1 MNELKTVS
9 MFYRSVVGFT
19 PHPSDELLL
28 GYVEERVSPREKN
41 RIEAHLEACSQC
53 REDFLILQ
61 HFAKAIPSAPTPTLV
76 MTELEDTPELSDS
89 PPPLRLSVA
98 PPMEV
103 ASAPDPVP
111 MPEKVTPT
119 PPPKTPRRASTKPSE
134 TVARPRPTLLIA
146 SLFLGVNA
154 LGLGAIY
161 GTISRRAPS
170 RATATPAPSA
180 SEPKPTGSVAV
191 VQAAY
196 ERRLAQDQGKI
207 AALEK
212 QIQALRK
219 APASLAAPSAQAK
232 SPAGERLLEPGAL
245 TLDKGGSRSLS
256 VHPTITW
263 KPAARAHHYAVEL
276 TDASGKS
283 VVKTQLRR
291 EEWRVAA
298 ALLRGETYRWSAAP
312 QDRDNQPLSEI
323 RTGDVTIASEEDATK
338 LSDQLKTLAAELE
351 RQGFPTDA
359 TALKESAETVLKK

>member
-28 GYVEERVSPREKN
+28 GYVEERANLREKSP
-41 RIEAHLEACSQC
+41 IEAHLEACLQC
-53 REDFLILQ
+53 RQDFQMLQ
-61 HFAKAIPSAPTPTLV
+61 QLANTLPSAHSPALV
-76 MTELEDTPELSDS
+76 MTQVKGEPETLDS

-98 PPMEV
+98 PPLEV
-103 ASAPDPVP
+103 PSAPEPVP
-111 MPEKVTPT
+111 MPEKIAP
-119 PPPKTPRRASTKPSE
+119 PPPKTPRRAPVKPSE

-161 GTISRRAPS
+161 GTLSRRAPS
-170 RATATPAPSA
+170 RVTPTPAPAVAESA
-180 SEPKPTGSVAV
+180 PKPAGSVAV
-191 VQAAY
+191 IQAAY

-212 QIQALRK
+212 QVQALRK
-219 APASLAAPSAQAK
+219 APAPSAQAK
-232 SPAGERLLEPGAL
+232 SLAGERLLDPGTL
-245 TLDKGGSRSLS
+245 TLNKGGSRSLS

-298 ALLRGETYRWSAAP
+298 ALLRGKTYHWSATP
-312 QDRDNQPLSEI
+312 KDRDNRPLPTGET
-323 RTGDVTIASEEDATK
+323 RTGDVIIASEEDATK

-351 RQGFPTDA
+351 RLGFSADA
-359 TALKESAETVLKK
+359 TALKESAEMVLKK

>member
-9 MFYRSVVGFT
+9 TFYRSVVGFT

-53 REDFLILQ
+53 REDFLMLQ

-76 MTELEDTPELSDS
+76 MTELEDTPELSDP

-98 PPMEV
+98 PLQEV
-103 ASAPDPVP
+103 ASAPDPIF
-111 MPEKVTPT
+111 MPEKVTP
-119 PPPKTPRRASTKPSE
+119 PPPKTPRRAPAE
-134 TVARPRPTLLIA
+134 PAARPRPTLLIA

-161 GTISRRAPS
+161 GTISRSAPS

-180 SEPKPTGSVAV
+180 SEPKPAGSVAV
-191 VQAAY
+191 IQAAY

-219 APASLAAPSAQAK
+219 APAPLAAPSAQAK

-312 QDRDNQPLSEI
+312 QDRDNQPLGEI

>member
-9 MFYRSVVGFT
+9 TFYRSVVGFT

-53 REDFLILQ
+53 REDFQMLQ
-61 HFAKAIPSAPTPTLV
+61 HFARAIPSAPTPTLV
-76 MTELEDTPELSDS
+76 MTELEETPEVLDS

-98 PPMEV
+98 PPLEV
-103 ASAPDPVP
+103 ARAPDPIS
-111 MPEKVTPT
+111 MPEKI
-119 PPPKTPRRASTKPSE
+119 
-134 TVARPRPTLLIA
+134 ARPRPTLLIA

-161 GTISRRAPS
+161 GLISHRAPS
-170 RATATPAPSA
+170 HATPAA
-180 SEPKPTGSVAV
+180 SESGPKPAGNMAIL
-191 VQAAY
+191 QAAY
-196 ERRLAQDQGKI
+196 ERRLAQDQGKL

-212 QIQALRK
+212 QVQALRQAH
-219 APASLAAPSAQAK
+219 APLAAPATQAK
-232 SPAGERLLEPGAL
+232 SSAGERLLDAGTL

-263 KPAARAHHYAVEL
+263 KPVPRAHHYAAEL
-276 TDASGKS
+276 TDATGKS

-298 ALLRGETYRWSAAP
+298 ALLRGETYHWSVAP
-312 QDRDNQPLSEI
+312 LDRDNQPLPSSEA
-323 RTGDVTIASEEDATK
+323 RTGEVTIASEEDATR
-338 LSDQLKTLAAELE
+338 LSDQLKALAAELE
-351 RQGFPTDA
+351 RQGFPTDS